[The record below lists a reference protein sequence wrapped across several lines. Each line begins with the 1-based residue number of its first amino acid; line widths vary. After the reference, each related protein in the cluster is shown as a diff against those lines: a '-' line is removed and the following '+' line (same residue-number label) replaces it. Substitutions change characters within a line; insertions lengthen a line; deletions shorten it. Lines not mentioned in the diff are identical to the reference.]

1 MNIKPINRRI
11 RVEPIRDF
19 DLKKQSILIVAELIE
34 NKPDAGKVVAVFPG
48 CEEVK
53 SGDIVLY
60 GKYAGSTLLLP
71 DNTEVLLI
79 NIEDVLG
86 VVEE

>member
-1 MNIKPINRRI
+1 MKIRPLNKRI
-11 RVEPIRDF
+11 WVEPIKDF
-19 DLKKQSILIVAELIE
+19 DLKKQSILLVAELLE
-34 NKPDAGKVVAVFPG
+34 KKPDAGKVVAIYPG
-48 CEEVK
+48 CDQVNV
-53 SGDIVLY
+53 GDVVLY
-60 GKYAGSTLLLP
+60 GHYAGSTLLMP